1 MTPTAKADN
10 MADWII
16 PVALQSEEQ
25 KTYSTVELMFKI
37 LKILIK
43 QFCQGPPNIYSI
55 DSGTNM
61 MKIN

>member
-16 PVALQSEEQ
+16 PVALQSEH
-25 KTYSTVELMFKI
+25 KIYSTVKLMFEI
-37 LKILIK
+37 LKILIN
-43 QFCQGPPNIYSI
+43 QLCQGPANIYSI

>member
-25 KTYSTVELMFKI
+25 KIVKIQYSWT
-37 LKILIK
+37 
-43 QFCQGPPNIYSI
+43 
-55 DSGTNM
+55 DA
-61 MKIN
+61 